1 MLNDKKNLKV
11 ALIGGGMFGGD
22 VVLRSIEDFER
33 CGIAPYLGRIGLD
46 ERARELAEVSLE
58 LVAIGTR
65 TAQTAET
72 LCAAYSERVP
82 EAVPAPFHGETP
94 WVDIFEK
101 YEVDILYVATPDHL
115 HYAPTLHALEREA
128 HVMVEKPLTLRLD
141 QADELIELA
150 KKKNLVVGV
159 DMHKRYDPCHRFI
172 FEELAGKIGRPLYA
186 RAVLEEPLEVATE
199 IFKWAANS
207 NPFSYVGIHWLDLFT
222 HYLGSEPLS
231 VHAVGQKALLAN
243 WDSEGG
249 DRKIDT
255 FDAMQVS
262 VDYRDGLRVYYV
274 NNWINPKEFE
284 GAVNQEMELTGTRGK
299 IEFDQQDRGLRATLA
314 GIGSRTYNPHFTAN
328 IKRPGSA
335 HPAYDGYGKDSIT
348 AITRAAI
355 EVELGL
361 STAAELEDDYPTASS
376 SRSNIIVIEAAAD
389 VASRNHRHIES
400 GQGSPVTARIGEAG
414 YEISDPLS

>member
-1 MLNDKKNLKV
+1 MLNDKKDLKV

-65 TAQTAET
+65 TAQTAEA

-82 EAVPAPFHGETP
+82 KAAPVPFHGETP

-150 KKKNLVVGV
+150 RKKNLVVGV

-172 FEELAGKIGRPLYA
+172 FEELAEKIHALALHTYTEEQWQEHYAAHTPSSPNCLGGGK
-186 RAVLEEPLEVATE
+186 
-199 IFKWAANS
+199 
-207 NPFSYVGIHWLDLFT
+207 
-222 HYLGSEPLS
+222 
-231 VHAVGQKALLAN
+231 
-243 WDSEGG
+243 
-249 DRKIDT
+249 
-255 FDAMQVS
+255 
-262 VDYRDGLRVYYV
+262 
-274 NNWINPKEFE
+274 
-284 GAVNQEMELTGTRGK
+284 
-299 IEFDQQDRGLRATLA
+299 
-314 GIGSRTYNPHFTAN
+314 
-328 IKRPGSA
+328 
-335 HPAYDGYGKDSIT
+335 
-348 AITRAAI
+348 
-355 EVELGL
+355 
-361 STAAELEDDYPTASS
+361 
-376 SRSNIIVIEAAAD
+376 
-389 VASRNHRHIES
+389 
-400 GQGSPVTARIGEAG
+400 
-414 YEISDPLS
+414 